1 MSLEPGSILHNR
13 YRIEAQ
19 LGRGGMGAVYRA
31 YDQTLQIEVALKENL
46 NTNPESER
54 QFQREANLLA
64 SLRHPHL
71 PRVTDHFVLEGR
83 QYLVMDFIQGT
94 DLHARALEK
103 PPSVSEVLDWADSL
117 CDALSYLH
125 NLQPPIIHRDIKPA
139 NVKLQ
144 PDGTVVLVDFGLAK
158 VFDQVQTST
167 GARGLT
173 PGYSPPEQYGGARTD
188 ARSDQYALA
197 ATLYSLLTGK
207 SPTDSIER
215 MLDKVDLKPARA
227 LNPLIPAH
235 VDAALTR
242 ALSIEQASRFPE
254 VQSFRMALSGKL
266 DAATIRAAAP
276 AGKLDAA
283 TIRAAAPAEAKR
295 RAFPWIPIVAVGAVL
310 LVLIGGGAAFGLG
323 RLFFAAAAVVSS
335 TPTSPPTAVAATGT
349 PIPVVAVQPSPTQA
363 ATLAPSLSPTS
374 HPTSP
379 PAAAAQLGGGGRI
392 AFVSNREDGQTL
404 QIWTM
409 NPDGSDPRQVTFG
422 PGDKTEPRW
431 SPDGLRMLY
440 VAPGGKDSFGNDFG
454 LDLWSINADGTGV
467 TDVTAAPGDDT
478 NPAWSPDGKFVA
490 FTGTRVAGMR
500 QVLVMGIAC
509 SSPPGGCSG
518 DKPVNYSLTPN
529 FNPVEYSPAWSPD
542 GKRIAV
548 AASINGAPGKI
559 FFHPANLPAGGTPA
573 PTPSAFDRSDTIVG
587 VDHLRWSP
595 DGQYLLFTWVQPK
608 SNEVYLVDVT
618 NPTRW
623 IKLTN
628 TSGNKE
634 PAFSP
639 DGQYIVF
646 TSTRDQNPEIY
657 LMPVNGANQTNLT
670 KSPTTRD
677 IEPDWQPKV
686 GN

>member
-13 YRIEAQ
+13 YRIEGQ
-19 LGRGGMGAVYRA
+19 LGRGGMGAVYQA

-46 NTNPESER
+46 NINPESER

-71 PRVTDHFVLEGR
+71 PRVTDHFILEGR

-103 PPSVSEVLDWADSL
+103 PPSVSEVLAWADSL

-158 VFDQVQTST
+158 VFDQAQTST

-227 LNPLIPAH
+227 LNPLIPAN
-235 VDAALTR
+235 VDSALTR
-242 ALSIEQASRFPE
+242 ALSIEQASRFPDL
-254 VQSFRMALSGKL
+254 QSFRMAL
-266 DAATIRAAAP
+266 

-283 TIRAAAPAEAKR
+283 TIRAAAPTGKIQGATIRAPGQAAAGR
-295 RAFPWIPIVAVGAVL
+295 RTFPWIPVV
-310 LVLIGGGAAFGLG
+310 IGGGAILLLVGLGAAFALG
-323 RLFFAAAAVVSS
+323 RLILSPAAATVSIATQPAVASASTQTPFAVV
-335 TPTSPPTAVAATGT
+335 AA
-349 PIPVVAVQPSPTQA
+349 QPSPTQGA
-363 ATLAPSLSPTS
+363 ATNSPTAA
-374 HPTSP
+374 PTSP
-379 PAAAAQLGGGGRI
+379 PPAVAQVGGGGRI

-409 NPDGSDPRQVTFG
+409 YPDGSDPRQVTFG

-440 VAPGGKDSFGNDFG
+440 VAPGGKDSLGNDFG
-454 LDLWSINADGTGV
+454 LDLWSINGDGTGI

-478 NPAWSPDGKFVA
+478 NPAWSPDGKQLA
-490 FTGTRVAGMR
+490 FTSTRIAGMR

-509 SSPPGGCSG
+509 SAPPGGCAGS
-518 DKPVNYSLTPN
+518 KPVNYSLTPN

-548 AASINGAPGKI
+548 AVSINGAPAKI
-559 FFHPANLPAGGTPA
+559 FFHPTILPGGGTPP
-573 PTPSAFDRSDTIVG
+573 PTPTNFDRSDTIVG
-587 VDHLRWSP
+587 VDGLRWSP
-595 DGQYLLFTWVQPK
+595 NGLYLLFTWVQPR
-608 SNEVYLVDVT
+608 SNEVYLVDIT

-623 IKLTN
+623 TKLTN

-646 TSTRDQNPEIY
+646 TSTRDQNPELY